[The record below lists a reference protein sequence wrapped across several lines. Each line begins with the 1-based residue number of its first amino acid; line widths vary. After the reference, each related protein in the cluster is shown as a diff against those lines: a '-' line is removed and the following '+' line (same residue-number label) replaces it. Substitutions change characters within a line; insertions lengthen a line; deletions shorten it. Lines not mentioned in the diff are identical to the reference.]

1 MDSQSTNHY
10 IQSLIDK
17 IVSLS
22 KTVDNLGAGY
32 HIVEG
37 RYADALNQLAKKENV
52 FLIDAKNTNNLIGLS
67 LVTVKSAKA
76 AATISVQNDKLINAL
91 DAAIKAVELA
101 LAASDQEVIDSQ
113 SKNA

>member
-1 MDSQSTNHY
+1 MNSQSTDQY

-17 IVSLS
+17 VVSLS

-32 HIVEG
+32 HIIES
-37 RYADALNQLAKKENV
+37 RYTEALKQLALKENL

-76 AATISVQNDKLINAL
+76 VASLSTQNDKLLSAL
-91 DAAIKAVELA
+91 DAAVKAVELA
-101 LAASDQEVIDSQ
+101 LASSDQEVVDSK
-113 SKNA
+113 SKGI